1 MAFKP
6 TQADGRDRVDV
17 GSSSSPWI
25 FFFFQSWENGWLSG
39 LSESGG

>member
-25 FFFFQSWENGWLSG
+25 FFFPSLGKMAGSAG
-39 LSESGG
+39 